1 MVAAVEM
8 ALVVAEV
15 QATVVVA
22 GMGTVAEAVLARVA
36 AVAVAR
42 ATVVEAGL
50 GTVAVAAG

>member
-42 ATVVEAGL
+42 ATVVVAGM

>member
-8 ALVVAEV
+8 ALVVEEV
-15 QATVVVA
+15 LATVVVA
-22 GMGTVAEAVLARVA
+22 GMGMVAEAVLARAA

-50 GTVAVAAG
+50 GMGAEAVG